1 MSNGMRM
8 VAAGIAVA
16 LALAG
21 CAQSPSGNRPVS
33 TMTEA
38 QRDSA
43 IARSNIPGAH
53 AVARA
58 FQFAAKTSRATVDP
72 DSLEH

>member
-1 MSNGMRM
+1 
-8 VAAGIAVA
+8 
-16 LALAG
+16 
-21 CAQSPSGNRPVS
+21 
-33 TMTEA
+33 MTEA

-58 FQFAAKTSRATVDP
+58 FQFAEKTSRATVNP

>member
-1 MSNGMRM
+1 MRNGFRI
-8 VAAGIAVA
+8 AALLLALSLGIA
-16 LALAG
+16 G
-21 CAQSPSGNRPVS
+21 CSEHASDRRPAS

-43 IARSNIPGAH
+43 IARSQIPGAH

-58 FQFAAKTSRATVDP
+58 FQFANKTSRATVDP
-72 DSLEH
+72 DTLDR